1 MEKEE
6 KRAYRAQRSIFGR
19 RTIKTDYEVITPQN
33 VVNVLKKTLLTHNI
47 NKGEIEYLYKYY
59 KGYQPIL
66 EKVKAVRPEIN
77 NKIVVNLAKMIT
89 DFHVGYLVNEPI
101 EYISKN
107 GEKTD
112 AINTLNTYMD
122 AENKDSS
129 DKSVI
134 QWMEICGLGYRI
146 ILPDEQGIGFDESP
160 FEIFD
165 LDPRYTYLV
174 RYSGLG
180 NKVVM
185 GVTYY
190 VSEDGTTT
198 YYVYTKDSMYIIVGD
213 KIVSQEPHILG
224 RVPIVEYQLNSSK
237 LGVFEPVLSLLD
249 AINCTYSD
257 RLDGLDQFIQAL
269 LVFHN
274 VDIDETL
281 YDRLRARGAVAF
293 KDASPDMKGTI
304 EYLISQLDQTST
316 QTLVDSMYDVVLE
329 IVGMPQRTGGAST
342 SDTGSAV
349 ILRDGWY
356 QAESNAKDT
365 ELEFKRSEKVLLKI
379 AIAISSELSGVNL
392 LTSDV
397 DIKFNRRMYDNLL
410 SKVQAFTTLMT
421 ASNPQGN
428 PVIAPQLV
436 FELINLFADSDRAWK
451 VTEEY
456 VETIKKEKEE
466 KAKQIAMGNAQ
477 QMGYQTPDNYP
488 KKEEDKNANA
498 SGIDSPDD
506 QED

>member
-1 MEKEE
+1 MAEEKE
-6 KRAYRAQRSIFGR
+6 KTYMAQRSIFGR
-19 RTIKTDYEVITPQN
+19 RTIKTDYREITPKN
-33 VVNVLKKTLLTHNI
+33 VVEVLNRTLQTHNM
-47 NKGEIEYLYKYY
+47 NVSEIDYLYKYY

-66 EKVKAVRPEIN
+66 GKIKEVRPEIN
-77 NKIVVNLAKMIT
+77 NKIVVNLAKMIA

-112 AINTLNTYMD
+112 AINMLNNYMD
-122 AENKDSS
+122 AENKESS
-129 DKSVI
+129 DKNVI

-146 ILPDEQGIGFDESP
+146 ILPDEKGIGFDESP
-160 FEIFD
+160 FEIYD

-180 NKVVM
+180 NEVVM
-185 GVTYY
+185 GVTYCIAE
-190 VSEDGTTT
+190 SGERT
-198 YYVYTKDSMYIIVGD
+198 YYVYTKDSMYVITDD
-213 KIVSQEPHILG
+213 KVITQEPHILG
-224 RVPIVEYQLNSSK
+224 RVPIIEYQLNSAK

-274 VDIDETL
+274 VDVDEEQ
-281 YDRLRARGAVAF
+281 YDKMRARGAVAF

-379 AIAISSELSGVNL
+379 AIAISSELSSVDL

-421 ASNPQGN
+421 ASDSQGN
-428 PVIAPQLV
+428 PIIAPQLV
-436 FELINLFADSDRAWK
+436 FELISLFADSDRAWK

-456 VETIKKEKEE
+456 VESIKKEKEE
-466 KAKQIAMGNAQ
+466 KAKQIALGNAQ
-477 QMGYQTPDNYP
+477 QMGYPTPNSYP
-488 KKEEDKNANA
+488 KGDNANA
-498 SGIDSPDD
+498 NTGKANTTDD